1 MSNIYRRE
9 FEKTATAQ
17 RKKTETAAVT
27 SATQAGNAASRQA
40 AYVSQVNAILEAA
53 SVARSKGVETNG
65 KIVGVQA
72 IATAYESGTGASI
85 PDIGEE
91 LNLEADELDP
101 NLIRAVGEQ
110 EKHVAENEQV
120 VEQTPPEITPE
131 RTAQAEVTSAPVQSE
146 EERERKIRPP
156 VIDFDLEL

>member
-9 FEKTATAQ
+9 YEKTATAQ
-17 RKKTETAAVT
+17 RKKTEMAEAT
-27 SATQAGNAASRQA
+27 SATQAGNAAVRQA

-53 SVARSKGVETNG
+53 SVARSKGIETNG
-65 KIVGVQA
+65 KTVGIHA

-101 NLIRAVGEQ
+101 NLIRAMGEQ
-110 EKHVAENEQV
+110 EKPVAEKAYATGQIV
-120 VEQTPPEITPE
+120 PEIFPE
-131 RTAQAEVTSAPVQSE
+131 QAVRAEVISAPAQSE
-146 EERERKIRPP
+146 EEREKK
-156 VIDFDLEL
+156 